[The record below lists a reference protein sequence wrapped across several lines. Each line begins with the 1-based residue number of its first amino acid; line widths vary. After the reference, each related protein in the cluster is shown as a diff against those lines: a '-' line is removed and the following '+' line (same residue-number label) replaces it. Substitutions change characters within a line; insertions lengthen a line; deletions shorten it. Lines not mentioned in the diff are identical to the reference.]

1 MESVADSIPFDPDI
15 RTTALSSLWY
25 SMSVTDATL
34 REASSRNDELID
46 ADLIRQWLACGL
58 GWLLLFP
65 TIGAFVSTKFNYPTF
80 LGDVSWLTFGR
91 LRPMHVN
98 GVIWGAFS
106 TLFIGLCY
114 YIVPRL
120 TGVRVWGERWSRP
133 LLWIWN
139 LNIAAAV
146 ILLALGWNR
155 GWEAGEFP
163 LINVL
168 VIFFAGVALTVQFL
182 MTIKHRRE
190 RPLYVSLW
198 YLIAAFVW
206 TDVNLILLMLGPYHI
221 PGINNAAWHGL
232 FIHYVVG
239 LWITPAGYV
248 LIYYFL
254 PASVQTPI
262 YSHRLSLIGFW
273 SLAFFY
279 PFVGIHH
286 YLYSPIADWAETIA
300 IVSSM
305 MLIIPVWTVLQ
316 NFFGTMIGR
325 WHNFSRNLPAKFLIV
340 GSIMYL
346 VGCFQGSLEALRSLQ
361 QPTHFTD
368 FVISHSHLTVFGTF
382 VIWAIAGTVYV
393 WPRLP
398 TVRTAGRRG
407 APPAE
412 ALWSFRV
419 GNWGFWL
426 ITLGIS
432 AMGLVLTAQGL
443 QQGFMLMA
451 GTEWVHSMNAIRPYW
466 WVRTLTGISMDLGMS
481 LVVYTLMKTSLGARS
496 A

>member
-1 MESVADSIPFDPDI
+1 
-15 RTTALSSLWY
+15 
-25 SMSVTDATL
+25 
-34 REASSRNDELID
+34 
-46 ADLIRQWLACGL
+46 
-58 GWLLLFP
+58 
-65 TIGAFVSTKFNYPTF
+65 
-80 LGDVSWLTFGR
+80 
-91 LRPMHVN
+91 
-98 GVIWGAFS
+98 
-106 TLFIGLCY
+106 
-114 YIVPRL
+114 
-120 TGVRVWGERWSRP
+120 
-133 LLWIWN
+133 
-139 LNIAAAV
+139 AAV
-146 ILLALGWNR
+146 VLLALGWNR

-163 LINVL
+163 LVNVVVTFLAL
-168 VIFFAGVALTVQFL
+168 VQLTVQFL
-182 MTIKHRRE
+182 MTLRQRRQA
-190 RPLYVSLW
+190 PLYVSLW

-206 TDVNLILLMLGPYHI
+206 TDVNLVLLMLGPDHI

-254 PASVQTPI
+254 PASVRAPI

-305 MLIIPVWTVLQ
+305 MLIVPVWTVLQ

-325 WHNFSRNLPAKFLIV
+325 WGEFGRNLPAKFLIT

-346 VGCFQGSLEALRSLQ
+346 LGCFQGSTEALRALQ
-361 QPTHFTD
+361 TPTHFTD

-382 VIWAIAGTVYV
+382 ILWALAGAVYV
-393 WPRLP
+393 WPRL
-398 TVRTAGRRG
+398 AG
-407 APPAE
+407 ASD
-412 ALWSFRV
+412 LWSFRTA
-419 GNWGFWL
+419 NWGFWL

-451 GTEWVHSMNAIRPYW
+451 GSEWMDTVGAIRPYW
-466 WVRTLTGISMDLGMS
+466 WVRTLTGISMDLGVS
-481 LVVYTLMKTSLGARS
+481 LVVYTLLKTSWTAAAAPAWAATAPAPAGGGRR
-496 A
+496 

>member
-1 MESVADSIPFDPDI
+1 MTSTEA
-15 RTTALSSLWY
+15 A
-25 SMSVTDATL
+25 L

-46 ADLIRQWLACGL
+46 AELIRKWLACGL

-65 TIGAFVSTKFNYPTF
+65 TIGAFISTKFNYPTF
-80 LGDVSWLTFGR
+80 LGDLPWFTFGR

-120 TGVRVWGERWSRP
+120 TGVRIWGERWSHG
-133 LLWIWN
+133 LLWVWN
-139 LNIAAAV
+139 LNLAAAV
-146 ILLALGWNR
+146 VLLALGWNR

-163 LINVL
+163 LINVVVTFL
-168 VIFFAGVALTVQFL
+168 AIVLLTVQFL
-182 MTIKHRRE
+182 MTIKQRRE

-198 YLIAAFVW
+198 YLIAAFIW

-254 PASVQTPI
+254 PASVKNPI

-325 WHNFSRNLPAKFLIV
+325 WQEFSRNLPAKFLIV
-340 GSIMYL
+340 GSLMYL

-382 VIWAIAGTVYV
+382 VVWAIAGTMYV
-393 WPRLP
+393 WPRL
-398 TVRTAGRRG
+398 AND
-407 APPAE
+407 AP
-412 ALWSFRV
+412 LWSFRV
-419 GNWGFWL
+419 ANWGFWL
-426 ITLGIS
+426 VTLGIS

-451 GTEWVHSMNAIRPYW
+451 GTEWVHSVNAIRPYW
-466 WVRTLTGISMDLGMS
+466 WVRTLTGISMDVGMS
-481 LVVYTLMKTSLGARS
+481 LLVYTLMKTSLAGAR
-496 A
+496 

>member
-1 MESVADSIPFDPDI
+1 MSVAEAQLRS
-15 RTTALSSLWY
+15 AAAQN
-25 SMSVTDATL
+25 DA
-34 REASSRNDELID
+34 LID
-46 ADLIRQWLACGL
+46 GPLVRAWLATGL

-65 TIGAFVSTKFNYPTF
+65 TVGVIISTKFNYPEF
-80 LGDVSWLTFGR
+80 LGDTSWLTFGR
-91 LRPMHVN
+91 LRPIHVN

-106 TLFIGLCY
+106 TLFIGLCH

-120 TGVRVWGERWSRP
+120 SGVRIWQGHWGRA
-133 LLWIWN
+133 LLWGWN
-139 LNIAAAV
+139 LNLVVAV
-146 ILLALGWNR
+146 VWLALGGNR
-155 GWEAGEFP
+155 GWEAGELP
-163 LINVL
+163 LLNVIVVF
-168 VIFFAGVALTVQFL
+168 VILLTLTIQFL
-182 MTIKHRRE
+182 MTIARRRE
-190 RPLYVSLW
+190 KPLYVALW

-206 TDVNLILLMLGPYHI
+206 TDVNLILLMLGPYNI

-248 LIYYFL
+248 LIYFFL
-254 PASVQTPI
+254 PASVRNPI
-262 YSHRLSLIGFW
+262 YSHKLSLIGFW

-300 IVSSM
+300 IISSM

-325 WHNFSRNLPAKFLIV
+325 WQEFPRNLPAKFLIV
-340 GSIMYL
+340 GAIMYL
-346 VGCFQGSLEALRSLQ
+346 VGCFQGSLEALRALQ
-361 QPTHFTD
+361 RPTHFTD

-382 VIWAIAGTVYV
+382 VVWAIAGTVYV
-393 WPRLP
+393 WPRLA
-398 TVRTAGRRG
+398 RD
-407 APPAE
+407 AP
-412 ALWSFRV
+412 LWSFRL

-426 ITLGIS
+426 VTLGIS

-451 GTEWVHSMNAIRPYW
+451 GTEWVHSVNAIRPYW
-466 WVRTLTGISMDLGMS
+466 WVRTFTGISMDIGMS
-481 LVVYTLMKTSLGARS
+481 LVIYTLMKTSLAAR
-496 A
+496 AA